1 MEHLLGATVLLVEDE
16 SDMLKMLRF
25 EFQSLGCRTLLAENG
40 LEAFEIAQ
48 SQQVDA
54 VVSDIRM
61 PNGSGL
67 DLLHRLKAVDLH
79 KPVVIFISGYA
90 DIAPMEV
97 YNLGAE
103 ALVPKPFRLRALVT
117 RVARLLS
124 PLESRWSAAPAKRV
138 EPIVEQQFTELAGA
152 KEEKSLVLGRGGM
165 FLRFP
170 GARPKPHL
178 PIAFRVDF
186 ASGPLRRIEGTGTVR
201 WAKYDAQTRH
211 INCGIEFDYLTDAT
225 RGPVLEW
232 LAGRNIL
239 PFIPHL

>member
-1 MEHLLGATVLLVEDE
+1 MERLQGATVLLVEDE
-16 SDMLKMLRF
+16 SDMLGMLRF
-25 EFQSLGCRTLLAENG
+25 EFQSLGCRTLLAKNG

-61 PNGSGL
+61 PKSSGL
-67 DLLHRLKAVDLH
+67 ELLRRLKEVDLC
-79 KPVVIFISGYA
+79 KPIVIFISGYA

-124 PLESRWSAAPAKRV
+124 PLESRWSAAPAKASERFV
-138 EPIVEQQFTELAGA
+138 ERQFTNLAEGE
-152 KEEKSLVLGRGGM
+152 EEKGFILGRGGM

-170 GARPKPHL
+170 GARPKPHS
-178 PIAFRVDF
+178 PIGFRVEL
-186 ASGPLRRIEGTGTVR
+186 ASGALTRIEGAGTVR
-201 WAKYDAQTRH
+201 WAKHDGEARR

-225 RGPVLEW
+225 RGPVLKW
-232 LAGRNIL
+232 LAGRSIR
-239 PFIPHL
+239 PYIPRL